1 MRLKFSIILF
11 WALVIA
17 GALLFLYDPTFIDI
31 FIFIAICGL
40 LMVFN
45 KKPLSR
51 KALVSFLGYEWDI
64 HDFCRGWL
72 ITGMTGSGKTTAA
85 VNGLLWQVSKNCPN
99 WGGLCIDEKG
109 LFWEIL
115 KDMFQHLGREKD
127 LILIEVRPDSAD
139 ADWRP
144 SHTFN
149 FLKTPGITYSAHA
162 KSICD
167 VAGSLGQNGGNPFF
181 KTQAQIHI
189 DWGLRA
195 LDASGKEVS
204 FKECYLF
211 LTETRQMEETLN
223 LLRNSNAPSDLDIV
237 KHFEKNY
244 QNQPPEQLGGVK
256 QTIFNYLKHFTD
268 PAIAEVFCAKESTF
282 NFEDIDKGKVI
293 CLSIPQKY
301 PIERKYL
308 NTLLKLTFYQH
319 ALRRFDKPGKVRAKD
334 NLIIL
339 WADEAQK
346 IVTSNQD
353 GISDYNT
360 VDVLREAKATI
371 VAATQSYLSLIPPIG
386 DENKTKVFISN
397 MANRITFKAADDESA
412 RIAAETLGK
421 HETKKYTRNF
431 AKGSQSKSVSTEEK
445 YHLEP
450 YEFRNLKKFEAVV
463 HHCEKGWKKGKI
475 KPINS
480 SGKTPEWY

>member
-1 MRLKFSIILF
+1 MRINYYIILTLF
-11 WALVIA
+11 GTA
-17 GALLFLYDPTFIDI
+17 LFLYIYDHSFIDVSVFVGSLSVI
-31 FIFIAICGL
+31 SFFI
-40 LMVFN
+40 
-45 KKPLSR
+45 KPPI
-51 KALVSFLGYEWDI
+51 KHQTIVSFLGYKWNI
-64 HDFCRGWL
+64 QDFCRGWL
-72 ITGMTGSGKTTAA
+72 ITGMTGSGKTTSAI
-85 VNGLLWQVSKNCPN
+85 NSLLWQVSKNCSN

-109 LFWEIL
+109 LFWETL
-115 KDMFQHLGREKD
+115 KNMFKRLGRNED
-127 LILIEVRPDSAD
+127 LILIEIRPDSAHSK
-139 ADWRP
+139 WTP
-144 SHTFN
+144 PHTFN
-149 FLKTPGITYSAHA
+149 FLKIPGITYSAHA

-195 LDASGKEVS
+195 LDAAKQDVS
-204 FKECYLF
+204 FKECYMF
-211 LTETRQMEETLN
+211 LTDSRQMEEILN
-223 LLRNSNAPSDLDIV
+223 LLRTSNNHLDLDIV
-237 KHFEKNY
+237 KHFERNY

-256 QTIFNYLKHFTD
+256 QTIFNYLKYFTD

-301 PIERKYL
+301 PIEHKYL

-319 ALRRFDKPGKVRAKD
+319 ALRRFDKNEKQRKKD

-346 IVTSNQD
+346 VVTANQD
-353 GISDYNT
+353 GISDFNT
-360 VDVLREAKATI
+360 VDVLREAKATV
-371 VAATQSYLSLIPPIG
+371 VAATQSFLSLIPPIG

-421 HETKKYTRNF
+421 RETKKYTKSYG
-431 AKGSQSKSVSTEEK
+431 KGSQSKSVSTEEK

-450 YEFRNLKKFEAVV
+450 HEFRNLKKFEAVV

-475 KPINS
+475 KPLDSN
-480 SGKTPEWY
+480 GKTPKWY